1 MKIKKY
7 IAAIVLAMSLTTG
20 LVFANAKG
28 NDVLKTHVL
37 AFNFKGANMPEHPK
51 QAFEESSK
59 DKPFPLK
66 NETTAANFIYLVM
79 YLDQLASEYDINS
92 IEKLY
97 SDHNGVYN
105 SFLTGIE
112 FYDHDM
118 NDANVKKLKKAVKE
132 ADVKKTENDAIT
144 EEKFAKAKE
153 KAIDVMEKE
162 EQYLKRLIKRNEEV
176 LELFRQG
183 DKEGA
188 SKLFAKRLKE
198 EFGNNENFKD
208 VDFEENAKDIDEKYL
223 ENSIKIFKEQ
233 IENIEYKL
241 NKLKDVQFEN
251 VNALKGKFYLEKE
264 LFTLDK

>member
-51 QAFEESSK
+51 QAFEENSK
-59 DKPFPLK
+59 DKPKKKK
-66 NETTAANFIYLVM
+66 NKTTAANFIYLVM
-79 YLDQLASEYDINS
+79 YLDQLASKYDINS

-97 SDHNGVYN
+97 SDHNGLYN
-105 SFLTGIE
+105 TFLTGIE
-112 FYDHDM
+112 YYDHDM
-118 NDANVKKLKKAVKE
+118 NDENVEKLEKAVKE
-132 ADVKKTENDAIT
+132 ADVKEMENDAIT

-153 KAIDVMEKE
+153 KSIDVMEKE
-162 EQYLKRLIKRNEEV
+162 KQCLKRLIKRNEEV
-176 LELFRQG
+176 LELLRQG
-183 DKEGA
+183 KKEEA
-188 SKLFAKRLKE
+188 SELLLKRLKE
-198 EFGNNENFKD
+198 EFGDNENFKEYVKD
-208 VDFEENAKDIDEKYL
+208 VDEKHL
-223 ENSIKIFKEQ
+223 EKSIEIFKEQ